1 MVKNVLESY
10 KDSELVECLL
20 ETGRTHQIRA
30 GMANAGHP
38 LCGDV
43 LYGGSTNLISRPA
56 LHCAVLDLKQPF
68 KNTPIHIELEEAEDM
83 KKLLK

>member
-1 MVKNVLESY
+1 
-10 KDSELVECLL
+10 
-20 ETGRTHQIRA
+20 
-30 GMANAGHP
+30 MANGCHP
-38 LCGDV
+38 LCGYV
-43 LYGGSTNLISRPA
+43 LYGGSTDLISRPA

>member
-1 MVKNVLESY
+1 
-10 KDSELVECLL
+10 
-20 ETGRTHQIRA
+20 
-30 GMANAGHP
+30 MANAGHP